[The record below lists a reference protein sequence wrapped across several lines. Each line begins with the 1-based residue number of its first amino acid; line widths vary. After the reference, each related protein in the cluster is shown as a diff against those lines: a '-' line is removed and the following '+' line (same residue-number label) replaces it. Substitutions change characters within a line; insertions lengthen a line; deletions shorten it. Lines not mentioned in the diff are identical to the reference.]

1 MAEEVIKKIKITQ
14 DNLPTINS
22 ITEKY
27 DIRYR
32 VISEDKNRTSHWSPI
47 INIDPQYTY
56 VLGNISISSSALT
69 TVAWD
74 AVTIKIGDQVIR
86 QAKDYDVWVKW
97 SKADGAGDFVYVE
110 RISTNS
116 IILVHP
122 TTFYIDGVDQE
133 ESPNRVTVE
142 VYLKG
147 QPITRDS
154 VNLLVYSPAMHTI

>member
-1 MAEEVIKKIKITQ
+1 MAEEIIKKIKITQ

-56 VLGNISISSSALT
+56 VSGNISISSSVLT

-97 SKADGAGDFVYVE
+97 SKADGDGDFIYVE
-110 RISTNS
+110 RISSNS
-116 IILVHP
+116 ITLVHP
-122 TTFYIDGVDQE
+122 TTYYIDGVDQE
-133 ESPNRVTVE
+133 EHPNRVTVE

-147 QPITRDS
+147 EPITRDS
-154 VNLLVYSPAMHTI
+154 TNLLVYSPAMHTI